1 MVLYIISFILLTM
14 IKIIYNYLPKKQIV
28 IIEKVRN
35 SVINT
40 VIIDSVSNDIFIN
53 GFKHTQKFYNQDI
66 NEYAKIIMDRIH
78 SNKIKNL

>member
-1 MVLYIISFILLTM
+1 M

-66 NEYAKIIMDRIH
+66 NEYAKIIIDRIH
-78 SNKIKNL
+78 NNKIKNI